1 MEIIKLNLIPQG
13 VNPTCHASQYD
24 KGRVIRAEL
33 FDGVNPYTLSSS
45 DSVSLSVRKP
55 DNTLVT
61 TQLENTESNYV
72 DIVTTEQMCAVV
84 GQNICEIRIINGS
97 KDIGSL
103 NFNMSVELDP
113 TANGIPS
120 GSALD
125 NLQEQVNACVE
136 VALED
141 LYDGTSV
148 SFDSVPTAEHDAP
161 YTVTSAGI
169 KQALDNKADST
180 ALSNYYTK
188 TQIDNAFDSLTASQ
202 VAYDNTITGLS
213 ATDAQGAIDEV
224 LAQVPLN
231 ATGLSYS
238 NTISGLSSENV
249 QGAIDELASESTDVS
264 FTPTQNTGN
273 KVGEITIDGVTT
285 ELYTGELS
293 TVGEL
298 DDLTDVDTT
307 GKTTGDSLRY
317 DGSDWVAQPTTV
329 ALTQAEYNALALSGD
344 LAPNTHYVITDAPN
358 LNPTASDIEYS
369 SGVDVKTAIDSN
381 TTAISGKMDKIATG
395 EHTVYGVWSDS
406 FYGTCR
412 MWIAFPNADDYT
424 ISITSAKY
432 RSADTVWTDITGAT
446 VIVKNDCGFLVN
458 APLTAPS
465 IHYGEVKFTTA

>member
-72 DIVTTEQMCAVV
+72 EIVTTEQMCAVV
-84 GQNICEIRIINGS
+84 GKNICEIRIINGS

-113 TANGIPS
+113 TSNGIPS

-169 KQALDNKADST
+169 KQALDAKADST

-188 TQIDNAFDSLTASQ
+188 TQIDNTFDSLTASQ
-202 VAYDNTITGLS
+202 IAYDNTNTGLS
-213 ATDAQGAIDEV
+213 ATNAQGAIDEV

-238 NTISGLSSENV
+238 NTISRLSSENV

-298 DDLTDVDTT
+298 DDLTDVNTT
-307 GKTTGDSLRY
+307 GKTTGDNLRY
-317 DGSDWVAQPTTV
+317 DGSDWVAKPNTIT
-329 ALTQAEYNALALSGD
+329 LTQAEYTALQSKER
-344 LAPNTHYVITDAPN
+344 NTNYIITDAPN

-369 SGVDVKTAIDSN
+369 SGVTVKQAIDGKADTSNLTKVFNTINYQLNQLTWTAIRVNDQFMP
-381 TTAISGKMDKIATG
+381 AISTTQGKFSIMSNVNTFA
-395 EHTVYGVWSDS
+395 SNDS
-406 FYGTCR
+406 KLGF
-412 MWIAFPNADDYT
+412 
-424 ISITSAKY
+424 SILY
-432 RSADTVWTDITGAT
+432 I
-446 VIVKNDCGFLVN
+446 
-458 APLTAPS
+458 
-465 IHYGEVKFTTA
+465 